1 MFSRRLT
8 MLALAAAFAASS
20 SIALLQ
26 NAGPALADRD
36 SNTRAAQQRR
46 HDRDDWNRKHHK
58 QHANA
63 SRWHANN
70 GNHNGQKKHDRD
82 RVRR

>member
-8 MLALAAAFAASS
+8 MLVLAAAFAASS

-36 SNTRAAQQRR
+36 ANTRLAQQQRR
-46 HDRDDWNRKHHK
+46 DRDDWNRKHHK
-58 QHANA
+58 QHANP
-63 SRWHANN
+63 RVHANN
-70 GNHNGQKKHDRD
+70 GHHYGQQKHHDRD
-82 RVRR
+82 HR